1 MDISSL
7 RQLAMKG
14 ILTRI
19 QNGEFSQGSIISESL
34 ICETL
39 NMSRTP
45 VREALIELTANG
57 ALQKVPR
64 RGYTVTKFD
73 KKTKLDSYEILGSLD
88 ALAAKLALP
97 YITEED
103 LRKMREHIELAN
115 VAIKFR
121 NYPFYCQQQ
130 ENFHSVY
137 IDKCE
142 NIQLITLLKSIKE
155 NVDRYTYFSDDE
167 DELFEISEAMNIEHG
182 EIVKLFEEGNKDKLC
197 KFLIDNHWSTRSL
210 DLI

>member
-14 ILTRI
+14 IVTRI
-19 QNGEFSQGSIISESL
+19 QNGEFSQDSIISESL

-45 VREALIELTANG
+45 VREALIELTASG
-57 ALQKVPR
+57 VLQKVPR
-64 RGYTVTKFD
+64 KGYTVTKFD
-73 KKTKLDSYEILGSLD
+73 KKTKIDSYEILSSLD

-97 YITEED
+97 YMTKED
-103 LRKMREHIELAN
+103 FTKMREHIELAN
-115 VAIKFR
+115 VAIKFK
-121 NYPFYCQQQ
+121 NYPFYCEQQ

-137 IDKCE
+137 IEKCD
-142 NIQLITLLKSIKE
+142 NIQLITLLKNIKE

-167 DELFEISEAMNIEHG
+167 DELFAISEAMNKEHE
-182 EIVKLFEEGNKDKLC
+182 EIVNLFEEGDKDKLC
-197 KFLIDNHWSTRSL
+197 KYLIDNHWSTRYV